1 MGIQLRVVY
10 IHMVDLFLFYFSVF
24 TFHFNWYY
32 TSQQNSESWLQ
43 RWHKLLWSGIL
54 DPGLAILPPK
64 TTLGCNLTCCVFE
77 STRCHGR
84 FAKFRC
90 VKYTYAFKEND
101 FCTSSHDFWDT
112 SSSHD
117 FWDTSSSHDF
127 CGMTQFEFVIFFTSH
142 ILMRNRV
149 SNQLIPFLKWNKK
162 RTKYDQW
169 VGARTIPLLKLT
181 LAVME
186 LIAALFLEIWMLF
199 ITSVLAVEILD

>member
-24 TFHFNWYY
+24 SFPLQLILVSKIRSHGCKHGKNYY
-32 TSQQNSESWLQ
+32 D
-43 RWHKLLWSGIL
+43 L

-101 FCTSSHDFWDT
+101 FCTSSHDF
-112 SSSHD
+112 
-117 FWDTSSSHDF
+117 

-149 SNQLIPFLKWNKK
+149 SNQLIPFLKWYKK

-169 VGARTIPLLKLT
+169 VGARTNPLLKLT

>member
-1 MGIQLRVVY
+1 MEIQLRVFY

-24 TFHFNWYY
+24 SFPLQLILVSKIRSHGCKHGKNYY
-32 TSQQNSESWLQ
+32 D
-43 RWHKLLWSGIL
+43 L

-117 FWDTSSSHDF
+117 F
-127 CGMTQFEFVIFFTSH
+127 CGMTQFEFVIFSLAIFLWGIGWATSWFH
-142 ILMRNRV
+142 FWNEIKREQNMTNELV
-149 SNQLIPFLKWNKK
+149 LGQIHYSN
-162 RTKYDQW
+162 
-169 VGARTIPLLKLT
+169 
-181 LAVME
+181 
-186 LIAALFLEIWMLF
+186 
-199 ITSVLAVEILD
+199 